1 MSKYRVA
8 IVIGSL
14 RKNSFSEKLG
24 NVFAKTFSDEF
35 EAKIVRVDGLD
46 LYNPD
51 LETDTPPE
59 AWTVFRNEIKEADA
73 VLFVTSEYNRT
84 MPASLKNA
92 IDVGSQ
98 PGPENVWNKKPG
110 AVVSIGAGTIG
121 GFGAAHHLRQAVVYL
136 NMHLMQAPEAYIG
149 NIYSLMD
156 AEGNIVSEGT
166 EEFIQMVTDSFE
178 DWVKI
183 FK

>member
-1 MSKYRVA
+1 MSKYKVA
-8 IVIGSL
+8 IVTGGLSEGSMS
-14 RKNSFSEKLG
+14 NKLG
-24 NVFAKTFSDEF
+24 AIFNSKFSDEF
-35 EAKIVRVDGLD
+35 EGKFVSVADLA